1 MTIACSTSIRCGSS
15 LHVALQTVAELGFH
29 AVDLLAI
36 DGWVHVNPSDL
47 ASDWEGTL
55 SRLDEQLTAHGLVP
69 LALNTGT
76 GPQLHDRS
84 NAACARRQAEIAALI
99 RLMQRYGVQLAAIQ
113 PRNNDVSRPWSLVL
127 ADCVATLRE
136 YDAAARTAGVEFALE
151 LHINSPFETLEQ
163 ARALVAAMPEVK
175 LVYDPSHFVMQ
186 GIDIRETEWLMEHAV
201 HVHVRDAARDRM
213 QTHLGEGDVDLDW
226 MLGTLARRGYRGHF
240 SIEYLEDGEMDVLG
254 DVIGVR
260 DAILRYFP
268 EGEAFHDGER

>member
-1 MTIACSTSIRCGSS
+1 MTIACSTSVRCGSS
-15 LHVALQTVAELGFH
+15 LDAALRTVAELGFRS
-29 AVDLLAI
+29 VDLLAI

-47 ASDWEGTL
+47 VSDWEGTV
-55 SRLDEQLTAHGLVP
+55 SRLDDRLSAYGLVP

-84 NAACARRQAEIAALI
+84 EAACELRRAEIAALI

-113 PRNNDVSRPWSLVL
+113 PLGNDASRPWADVL

-136 YDAAARTAGVEFALE
+136 YDTAAREAGVAFALE
-151 LHINSPFETLEQ
+151 LHIHSPFETLEQ
-163 ARALVAAMPEVK
+163 ARALIAAMPEVK

-186 GIDIRETEWLMEHAV
+186 GIDIRETEWLMDHAV

-213 QTHLGEGDVDLDW
+213 QAHLGEGDVDLDW
-226 MLGTLARRGYRGHF
+226 MLGTLARRGYSGHF
-240 SIEYLEDGEMDVLG
+240 SIEYLEDGGMDVLG

-268 EGEAFHDGER
+268 EGK